1 MKTYYFKQSF
11 RGEIWGVDSYR
22 VKANSEEEALELI
35 KNHKGECVDSWENS
49 DITEYDDLEFDYS
62 EDEED

>member
-11 RGEIWGVDSYR
+11 RGELWGVDSYR
-22 VKANSEEEALELI
+22 VKANSKEEALELLE
-35 KNHKGECVDSWENS
+35 NNKGECVDSWEDS
-49 DITEYDDLEFDYS
+49 TIEEYDDFEFEYS